1 MSNIDY
7 ERVNWENGTRTP
19 LGATNLN
26 KGDKAIDDIAK
37 YINKTGEY
45 ILQASNWSATGS
57 SQYPW
62 ILNIS
67 STKYSDDDTPIAQAW
82 GMGEI
87 ETSDEITSI
96 SYIKK
101 VIVSTSGIKVY
112 ASAKPTVNLK
122 LVLKM

>member
-19 LGATNLN
+19 LGAANLN

-37 YINKTGEY
+37 YLNKTGEY
-45 ILQASNWSATGS
+45 TLQTSAWTATS
-57 SQYPW
+57 SEQYPW
-62 ILNIS
+62 VLNIS

-101 VIVSTSGIKVY
+101 VIVNTSGIKVY
-112 ASAKPTVNLK
+112 ASSKPTVNLK